1 MPDGL
6 EFMGKEPQRASR
18 ALAAGVSRVVVCWAL
33 IPWALIPWALAPP
46 AQAVE
51 AGEPAPGFALP
62 SIDAEAGPIAL
73 ADYRGKVLYL
83 EFWSSW
89 CAPCRRSMPRLD
101 ALRARWPQE
110 KFEVVGLNLDTRR
123 PDAVRFLERVAIGY
137 PNALDLGGG
146 TARRYGVSA
155 LPAAFVINA
164 DGVVER
170 VFKGAQTE
178 DFRLISGVVESLVG
192 R

>member
-1 MPDGL
+1 MAPTL
-6 EFMGKEPQRASR
+6 S
-18 ALAAGVSRVVVCWAL
+18 ALACGAFALLAWA
-33 IPWALIPWALAPP
+33 AP
-46 AQAVE
+46 AAAVE
-51 AGEPAPGFALP
+51 AGESAPAFLLP
-62 SIDAEAGPIAL
+62 AVDAEAAPIAL

-89 CAPCRRSMPRLD
+89 CVPCRRSMPRLD
-101 ALRARWPQE
+101 ALRTNWPQE
-110 KFEVVGLNLDTRR
+110 KFEVVGLNLDTHR
-123 PDAVRFLERVAIGY
+123 PDAVRFLERVSIGY

-178 DFRLISGVVESLVG
+178 DFALIRDVVEGLVG